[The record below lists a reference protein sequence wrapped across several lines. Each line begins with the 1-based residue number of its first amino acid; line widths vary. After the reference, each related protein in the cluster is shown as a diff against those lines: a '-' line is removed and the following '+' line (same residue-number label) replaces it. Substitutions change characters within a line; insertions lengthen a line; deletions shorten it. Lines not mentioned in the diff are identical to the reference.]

1 MRETSAKL
9 YLKQSINAII
19 VYFFRVSGFNK
30 NNKYVTNLTH
40 AQADEQKPVC
50 PVPIRHQS
58 PPVPPLFMRHVTPGE
73 IIGG

>member
-40 AQADEQKPVC
+40 ARADGHVASLPS
-50 PVPIRHQS
+50 PHP
-58 PPVPPLFMRHVTPGE
+58 PPVATSPTTVHASCDAR
-73 IIGG
+73 